1 MIKAPSIKRFIW
13 VFSLLV
19 SVFVNFPIIFLQL
32 PRLNMGGRP
41 PHLHD
46 SSHINHTNFLN
57 LQGPALAITDIF
69 IQILASLFFSISI
82 IFFFHSPLKKSK
94 IQKITYPFFIFL
106 VFVAVLSSLNM
117 LLGIREKMM
126 VITVIIR
133 GLLVLGFGYF
143 FSKFISEI
151 QQKNLILL
159 ENEHLKTENLQI
171 QLNSLKNQ
179 LNPHFLFNSLNT
191 LSWLIND
198 DKAKSQQYLQKLS
211 QVLRYS
217 LSMQEQSLVSLK
229 EELTLLDSY
238 IFLLQ
243 IRFGENLRIKKDLSE
258 IEKYKIPPLSTQL
271 LIENAIKH
279 NIISTTKPMHL
290 TIFVDSQ
297 NQTLSVSNSLN
308 LKPNSEGTG
317 IGLANLNE
325 RFRILANK
333 EIEIQQNEEFK
344 VILPLIV

>member
-1 MIKAPSIKRFIW
+1 M
-13 VFSLLV
+13 L
-19 SVFVNFPIIFLQL
+19 
-32 PRLNMGGRP
+32 
-41 PHLHD
+41 
-46 SSHINHTNFLN
+46 
-57 LQGPALAITDIF
+57 
-69 IQILASLFFSISI
+69 
-82 IFFFHSPLKKSK
+82 
-94 IQKITYPFFIFL
+94 
-106 VFVAVLSSLNM
+106 LSSLNM

-143 FSKFISEI
+143 FSKFINEM
-151 QQKNLILL
+151 QQKNVILL

-229 EELTLLDSY
+229 EELSLLDSY

-243 IRFGENLRIKKDLSE
+243 IRFGENLQIRKDLSE

-279 NIISTTKPMHL
+279 NIISTTKPMYL
-290 TIFVDSQ
+290 TIVVDSE

-325 RFRILANK
+325 RFRILANQ
-333 EIEIQQNEEFK
+333 EIEIQQNEEFR